1 MVYKFLIKKCS
12 GGAIKIRILSYEES
26 AEESLKPIIR
36 KFEKRKVYLSF
47 IENIWGADIADMQL
61 ISKFN
66 KGFRFLLCVIDIYSK
81 YAQVIP
87 LKDKKELQLLMLF
100 KNF

>member
-1 MVYKFLIKKCS
+1 MVYKFLIKRCS

>member
-1 MVYKFLIKKCS
+1 MIKKCS

-87 LKDKKELQLLMLF
+87 LKDKKELHLLMLF